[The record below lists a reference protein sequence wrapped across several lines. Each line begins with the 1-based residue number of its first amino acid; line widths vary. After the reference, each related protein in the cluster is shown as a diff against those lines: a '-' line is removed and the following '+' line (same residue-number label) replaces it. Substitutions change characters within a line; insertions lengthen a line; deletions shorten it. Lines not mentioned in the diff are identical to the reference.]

1 MTRTKMPHLGADSL
15 EARRIIAGAM
25 RSMADEIEGEDWQP
39 TPVMGRIGTGIETLE
54 RLLDEAGNS
63 GDFPYPEDL
72 QKAKMYLDEI
82 KSGLWGYLIPYIS
95 DFRLDEEG
103 HDYIPVKAA
112 E

>member
-1 MTRTKMPHLGADSL
+1 MVKTKLPHFIKGSP
-15 EARRIIAGAM
+15 ETRRIIADAM
-25 RSMADEIEGEDWQP
+25 RAMADEVESEDWQP
-39 TPVMGRIGTGIETLE
+39 TPVMGRIGNGIETLE